1 MGCNR
6 ELSSKAWKIGRV
18 KKRGGNKLVVMT
30 LPVLNAMWIPAL
42 QRLSFYSCL
51 FIQVTSYADLP
62 FLQSVGLRHF
72 CLLSKQHSFL
82 LKTVFKQCIFK
93 IQCIYIQIYI
103 FRSISVSIYLYLY
116 IHIDICVS
124 IQNHKNMQVGKD
136 V

>member
-1 MGCNR
+1 MMGCNR

-82 LKTVFKQCIFK
+82 LKTVFSVFLKFSVFIYRYIF
-93 IQCIYIQIYI
+93 

-116 IHIDICVS
+116 IHIDICVG
-124 IQNHKNMQVGKD
+124 IQNHRNMQVGKD